1 MAEYEDRTTRTTTT
15 SADPYE
21 RTTTTSADP
30 YERTTTTTADP
41 YDRSTR
47 TATYVERPREVHE
60 EDRTVRHHHTVG
72 HKNILDWLALI
83 LLIVGGLN
91 WGLVGLF
98 GIDVVASIFGPGSTL
113 SRIIYIAVGVA
124 AIWGFALSR
133 LGPTRRV

>member
-15 SADPYE
+15 S
-21 RTTTTSADP
+21 T
-30 YERTTTTTADP
+30 DP
-41 YDRSTR
+41 YDRTTR
-47 TATYVERPREVHE
+47 TATYVERPRDLDDDE
-60 EDRTVRHHHTVG
+60 RAARHHRHTVG

-98 GIDVVASIFGPGSTL
+98 GIDVVSSIFGPGSTI
-113 SRIIYIAVGVA
+113 SRAIYIAVGLA
-124 AIWGFALSR
+124 AIWGFALTR